1 MENQHTVESLKQ
13 MIAELEQ
20 RQVEEGEL
28 FKEQLDITIKNIKPA
43 NILKNI
49 VKEFYSSENLMDE
62 IINTAIS
69 VTSGFVTK
77 KIVVGNSKNQILK
90 LVGLAIQFGM
100 TTLIS
105 KKFHVLKDKLNQ
117 LISRFL
123 EEKEEK
129 DETEVKEVKEESL

>member
-1 MENQHTVESLKQ
+1 MEHQHTAESLKE
-13 MIAELEQ
+13 MIRELEK
-20 RQVEEGEL
+20 RHVEEGEQ

-49 VKEFYSSENLMDE
+49 VNEFYSSENLMDE

-69 VTSGFVTK
+69 VASGFVTK
-77 KIVVGNSKNQILK
+77 KIVVGNSKNQVLK

-105 KKFHVLKDKLNQ
+105 KKFHVLKEKLNQ
-117 LISRFL
+117 FISHFL
-123 EEKEEK
+123 DEKEEK
-129 DETEVKEVKEESL
+129 DETEVNVVNEENQ

>member
-129 DETEVKEVKEESL
+129 DETEVQEVKEESL